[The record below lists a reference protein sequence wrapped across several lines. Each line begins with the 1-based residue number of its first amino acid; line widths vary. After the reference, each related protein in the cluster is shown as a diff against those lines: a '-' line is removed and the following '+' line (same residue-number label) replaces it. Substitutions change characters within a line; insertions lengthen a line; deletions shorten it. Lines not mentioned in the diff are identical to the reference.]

1 LSKDNL
7 HGLVLE
13 VSIFNFKPKDH
24 LMEKSRPKEMEEP
37 SQEDII
43 SLVNSIFLVSDFTK
57 AEFSLEFKIEDKDFK
72 SKFEGLARKLEDMSY
87 VCKLEETDDGIYVIV
102 QKFTLRKQGKI
113 MKSAWTPRI
122 LFAIVIGFVMFDG
135 YYRTSFTNSIVD
147 IGEPLEMAVFYTL
160 SVMGILGIHELGHI
174 VAAKIHGLKTTW
186 PYFLPGIPVYGIPTF
201 GAFIQSRGLTINREI
216 LYDVAIAG
224 PIAGLIVAIIV
235 SIYGA
240 YTAPVL
246 DQVIADELFAQ
257 ARLSDWSLGEPLLM
271 TASLAMF
278 GKGELFG
285 QVILMTPFMFA
296 AWIGFLITFL
306 NLLPAWQLDGGHMAR
321 TLMGSKLH
329 RYATFGSIGILV
341 LLNYWPMAIL
351 ILIMSSKNPS
361 ASPLDDVSPL
371 SRKRKLSYIGIIGL
385 AILCA
390 PLPSNLLPN
399 LLS

>member
-1 LSKDNL
+1 
-7 HGLVLE
+7 
-13 VSIFNFKPKDH
+13 
-24 LMEKSRPKEMEEP
+24 MEKLSPKEMEDP
-37 SQEDII
+37 SQEEII
-43 SLVNSIFLVSDFTK
+43 SLVNSIFLVSGFTK
-57 AEFSLEFKIEDKDFK
+57 EEFSLEFKIEDKDFK

-87 VCKLEETDDGIYVIV
+87 ACKLEETEDGIFVIV
-102 QKFTLRKQGKI
+102 QKFAIRKQGKI

-122 LFAIVIGFVMFDG
+122 LFAVVIGFVMFDG
-135 YYRTSFTNSIVD
+135 YYRTSFTNSIID
-147 IGEPLEMAVFYTL
+147 IGDPLETAAFYTL

-174 VAAKIHGLKTTW
+174 VAAKIHRLKTTW

-201 GAFIQSRGLTINREI
+201 GAFIQSKGLTINREI

-224 PIAGLIVAIIV
+224 PIAGLVIAIIV

-257 ARLSDWSLGEPLLM
+257 SKLSDWSLGEPLLM

-371 SRKRKLSYIGIIGL
+371 SRKRKLSYVGIIGL

-390 PLPSNLLPN
+390 PLPANFLPS